1 MTGKNKETLKRLRES
16 AAQDVRFYLP
26 ESIMSRWH
34 PDIQAANDDDD
45 STINVYDI
53 VGEDWWTGQGMT
65 AKIVSAVLR
74 RNRGKEVTVNINS
87 PGGDFF
93 EGLAIYNLLK
103 EHDAPITVRVVG
115 MAASAASVIAMA
127 GTTIKIAEA
136 GFFMIHNAWHVCV
149 GNKHDMHDR
158 ADVLAQFDDS
168 MVGIYAKKTGKDR
181 DEITDMMDAET
192 WISGA
197 DAVKQGFAS
206 QFLDSD
212 ELDVDDDESAKFNS
226 SLKEVE
232 MALAKAGKSRSQRR
246 HIIKDLT
253 STPGATVKKPATP
266 CAGDSKLADALAS
279 FTQTLKT

>member
-149 GNKHDMHDR
+149 GNKHDMHER
-158 ADVLAQFDDS
+158 GDVLAQFDDS

-253 STPGATVKKPATP
+253 SKPGATVNEPATP